1 MRIPM
6 LRLSTKI
13 RALGLIGAAAILG
26 LFLFSVEDQWTMLHD
41 ARRMELR
48 SAMDISLSIVKQLDE
63 RAKKGEITLAA
74 AQAEAKTA
82 LAAIRFHGRQ
92 HLFVLDEK
100 TQMVMHPSNKDMI
113 GKSVADVKD
122 ANGKTYYRE
131 ATEAV
136 RKDDEAFIAFTT
148 TRAGSAELVSRMTIV
163 RTHRPWG
170 WVIGSSAYLD
180 DLWEEFISETIKAGW
195 QHGLII
201 VLFVAASLMLSR
213 NINGLIDSTR
223 QTINVLA
230 ESTGHVQVPHQD
242 RRDEI
247 GDMARALA
255 VLGKNAAARQQM
267 EVERTNEHKAA
278 EERQKRMEVLIS
290 EFEGMVRGRI
300 SSLGDA
306 SGFLRDS
313 ATHLRSTADASIART
328 NAVAAATEQASMTA
342 QTLAAAG
349 QELSASITEVH
360 TLASQCS
367 HAANQAGDVVSA
379 ADSAVMRL
387 THAATQ
393 IGAFVATI
401 NSIAGQTNLL
411 ALNAT
416 IEAARA
422 GDAGKGFAVVA
433 AEVKQ
438 LAALTTKATD
448 EIAAHINDIQSS
460 TTDTSTS
467 IQSVLSTISR
477 ISELAQATS
486 SAVGEQQA
494 ATDEIARNVE
504 QVAQGSREIS
514 ENITDVHRQSNGAG
528 KVVETVNE
536 AAQAVASNAAAIS
549 SDVERFL
556 SGVRAA

>member
-1 MRIPM
+1 M

-48 SAMDISLSIVKQLDE
+48 SVMDISTSIVRNLDE

-74 AQAEAKTA
+74 AQQEAKAA
-82 LAAIRFHGRQ
+82 LASIRFHGRQ
-92 HLFVLDEK
+92 HLFVLDEQTK
-100 TQMVMHPSNKDMI
+100 MVMHPSNKDML

-122 ANGKTYYRE
+122 VNGKTYYRE

-136 RKDDEAFIAFTT
+136 RKDDEAFISFTS
-148 TRAGSAELVSRMTIV
+148 TRSGSEELISRLTIV
-163 RTHRPWG
+163 RSYRPWG

-180 DLWEEFISETIKAGW
+180 DLWDEFISETIKAGW

-201 VLFVAASLMLSR
+201 VLFVFATLMLSR
-213 NINGLIDSTR
+213 NINGLIESTR
-223 QTINVLA
+223 QTITVLA
-230 ESTGHVQVPHQD
+230 QNAGDVHVPHQE
-242 RRDEI
+242 RQDEI

-255 VLGKNAAARQQM
+255 VLGENAAARQRL
-267 EVERTNEHKAA
+267 EADRINEHRAA
-278 EERQKRMEVLIS
+278 EDRQRRLEALIA

-300 SSLGDA
+300 SSLGEA
-306 SGFLRDS
+306 SNFLRDS
-313 ATHLRSTADASIART
+313 AANMRATADASIERT

-360 TLASQCS
+360 TLATQCS
-367 HAANQAGDVVSA
+367 EAANQAGGVVSA
-379 ADSAVMRL
+379 ADGAVTRL
-387 THAATQ
+387 THAANQ
-393 IGAFVATI
+393 IGAFVQTI
-401 NSIAGQTNLL
+401 NAIAGQTNLL

-422 GDAGKGFAVVA
+422 GEAGKGFAVVA

-448 EIAAHINDIQSS
+448 EIASHINDIQAS
-460 TTDTSTS
+460 TAETSTS
-467 IQSVLSTISR
+467 IQSVLGTIGR
-477 ISELAQATS
+477 ISELARATS
-486 SAVGEQQA
+486 SAVGEQQS

-514 ENITDVHRQSNGAG
+514 ENITDVHRQSSGAS
-528 KVVETVNE
+528 KVVETVND
-536 AAQAVASNAAAIS
+536 AAHAVASNASAIS
-549 SDVERFL
+549 TDIERFL
-556 SGVRAA
+556 GNVRAA